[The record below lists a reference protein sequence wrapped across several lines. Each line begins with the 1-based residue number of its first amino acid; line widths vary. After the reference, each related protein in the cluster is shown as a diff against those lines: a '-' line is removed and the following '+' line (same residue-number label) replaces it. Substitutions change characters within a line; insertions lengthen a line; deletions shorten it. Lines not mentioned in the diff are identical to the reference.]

1 MDSSIN
7 ILLLSCGTRNKI
19 VQYFKKE
26 LKGKGKVFATDCSY
40 LAPALYEADEYFI
53 VPRIDEK
60 NYFEEIMKICKQNDI
75 NAVLSLIDPELSI
88 LAENQEKFLEIGV
101 TPLISEKTFVEMAL
115 DKYATYLF
123 LKKNN
128 FPVINSYVDKQEFY
142 NDLELGKVNF
152 PVFIKPQAGS
162 ASINISKVYSS
173 REVELLFEQNDNL
186 MIQRFMQGKEY
197 GIDVYVDM
205 ISGELSSMFIKEKIK
220 MRSGE
225 TDKSRS
231 VKNDQLAKLVTKF
244 INHSKFRGALDIDV
258 FEIDGE
264 FYISEI
270 NPRFGGGY
278 PHAYESGVNFP
289 KLIIENINGATNK
302 QEFNNYQEDIIMMK
316 YNDIIISK

>member
-7 ILLLSCGTRNKI
+7 VLLLSCGTRNKI
-19 VQYFKKE
+19 VQYFKRE
-26 LKGKGKVFATDCSY
+26 LKDKGKVFATDCSY

-60 NYFEEIMKICKQNDI
+60 NYLEEVMKICKQNDI

-88 LAENQEKFLEIGV
+88 LAENQEQFLEIGV
-101 TPLISEKTFVEMAL
+101 TPIISEKAFVEMAL

-123 LKKNN
+123 LKNNN
-128 FPVINSYVDKQEFY
+128 FPVINSYVDKKEFY
-142 NDLELGKVNF
+142 NDLELDKVNF
-152 PVFIKPQAGS
+152 PVFIKPRTGS
-162 ASINISKVYSS
+162 ASININKAYSS
-173 REVELLFEQNDNL
+173 KEVEFLFEQNDNL
-186 MIQRFMQGKEY
+186 MIQEFMQGKEY
-197 GIDVYVDM
+197 GIDIYVDM
-205 ISGELSSMFIKEKIK
+205 ISGELSSMFIKEKLK

-231 VKNDQLAKLVTKF
+231 VKNDKLANLITEF

-258 FEIDGE
+258 FEADGE

-278 PHAYESGVNFP
+278 PHAYECGVNFP
-289 KLIIENINGATNK
+289 ELVIENIKGVVNK
-302 QEFNNYQEDIIMMK
+302 QDLYNYKEGTFMMK
-316 YNDIIISK
+316 YNDVIINM